1 MKGFMIFDMADLLGD
16 LPVIRV
22 LSIPADC
29 ISCGSIKDPQPGNAY
44 RSSLVELHLN
54 ACFGTEA
61 GFVQMILRKLAE
73 AIEDGRLRKLRKVK
87 IQKKIIME
95 EDVCKAVGEL
105 DALLEK
111 LARGDE
117 LEASSGETISRGV
130 WLTGK

>member
-1 MKGFMIFDMADLLGD
+1 MIFDMADLLCD

-29 ISCGSIKDPQPGNAY
+29 ISCGSIKDPKPGNASY

-61 GFVQMILRKLAE
+61 GFFQMILRKLAE
-73 AIEDGRLRKLRKVK
+73 AIEDGRLQNLRKVK

-95 EDVCKAVGEL
+95 ENVWKAVGEL

-117 LEASSGETISRGV
+117 LEARSGETISRGV